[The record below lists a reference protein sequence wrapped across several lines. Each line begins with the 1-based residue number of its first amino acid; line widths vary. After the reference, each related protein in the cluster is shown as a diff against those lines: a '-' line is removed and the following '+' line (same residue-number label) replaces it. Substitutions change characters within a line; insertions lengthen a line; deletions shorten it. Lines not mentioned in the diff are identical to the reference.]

1 MSTARQRMNTA
12 MMCDGRNNCKG
23 TTMKIACLGGGGLY
37 FVRPVADF
45 ALCEEMHGSTIVL
58 YDIDRD
64 RAELIAK
71 MGRRFSRT
79 AGAGLLAT
87 DHHLVVL

>member
-1 MSTARQRMNTA
+1 MSTA
-12 MMCDGRNNCKG
+12 MMYDGRNNCKG

-64 RAELIAK
+64 RAGLIAK

-79 AGAGLLAT
+79 A
-87 DHHLVVL
+87 